1 MPFVS
6 EFMGR
11 KVTDVDGGTIGTL
24 VDMIATRTNIP
35 IPQIAAIKVKS
46 NSGVLRVNIFDVAAL
61 F

>member
-24 VDMIATRTNIP
+24 VDLVATQTNIP
-35 IPQIAAIKVKS
+35 IPKIM
-46 NSGVLRVNIFDVAAL
+46 AL
-61 F
+61 KI